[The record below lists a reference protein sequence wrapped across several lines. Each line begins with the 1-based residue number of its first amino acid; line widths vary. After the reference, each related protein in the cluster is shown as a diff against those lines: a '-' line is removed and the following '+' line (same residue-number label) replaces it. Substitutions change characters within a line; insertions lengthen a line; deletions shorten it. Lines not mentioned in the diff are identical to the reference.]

1 MIRVSLLSVA
11 AVLAFAAGTTP
22 SAFAKDGVYTSTTL
36 GRNGDVTVQTTI
48 TNGRIADVKVLD
60 WSETHPIAD
69 LPRVKVPAEIVKNQS
84 LGVDVVSGATLTS
97 FAIINGVRDALKQAG
112 LNPADFSKKIA
123 PQPKLTTRWK
133 NRPISSL
140 LAPGVLVFRQP

>member
-11 AVLAFAAGTTP
+11 AVLAFAAGTAP

-60 WSETHPIAD
+60 WSETHPILKTVESTLSQIRRRRA
-69 LPRVKVPAEIVKNQS
+69 R
-84 LGVDVVSGATLTS
+84 GTSGLW
-97 FAIINGVRDALKQAG
+97 
-112 LNPADFSKKIA
+112 P
-123 PQPKLTTRWK
+123 
-133 NRPISSL
+133 SS
-140 LAPGVLVFRQP
+140 P

>member
-11 AVLAFAAGTTP
+11 AVLAFAAGSAP

-69 LPRVKVPAEIVKNQS
+69 LPRVKVPADIVKNQS
-84 LGVDVVSGATLTS
+84 LGVDVVSGRHAHFICHHQWRERCAQTS
-97 FAIINGVRDALKQAG
+97 GTQSR
-112 LNPADFSKKIA
+112 
-123 PQPKLTTRWK
+123 
-133 NRPISSL
+133 
-140 LAPGVLVFRQP
+140 

>member
-11 AVLAFAAGTTP
+11 AVLAFAAGTVP

-69 LPRVKVPAEIVKNQS
+69 LPRVKVPADIRALALMSFRAQRS
-84 LGVDVVSGATLTS
+84 LRLPLSTA
-97 FAIINGVRDALKQAG
+97 
-112 LNPADFSKKIA
+112 
-123 PQPKLTTRWK
+123 
-133 NRPISSL
+133 
-140 LAPGVLVFRQP
+140 

>member
-11 AVLAFAAGTTP
+11 AVLAFAAGSAP

-69 LPRVKVPAEIVKNQS
+69 LPRVKVPADIVKNQS
-84 LGVDVVSGATLTS
+84 LGVDVVSGPKHTEFS
-97 FAIINGVRDALKQAG
+97 IINCVRDALKQAG
-112 LNPADFSKKIA
+112 LNPA
-123 PQPKLTTRWK
+123 
-133 NRPISSL
+133 
-140 LAPGVLVFRQP
+140 

>member
-11 AVLAFAAGTTP
+11 AVLAFAAGTVP

-60 WSETHPIAD
+60 WSGNASYC
-69 LPRVKVPAEIVKNQS
+69 RPAASE
-84 LGVDVVSGATLTS
+84 GA
-97 FAIINGVRDALKQAG
+97 GRH
-112 LNPADFSKKIA
+112 
-123 PQPKLTTRWK
+123 
-133 NRPISSL
+133 
-140 LAPGVLVFRQP
+140 RQKSEPWR

>member
-11 AVLAFAAGTTP
+11 AVLAFAAGTVP

-69 LPRVKVPAEIVKNQS
+69 PVPS
-84 LGVDVVSGATLTS
+84 LCRPAASEGA
-97 FAIINGVRDALKQAG
+97 GRH
-112 LNPADFSKKIA
+112 
-123 PQPKLTTRWK
+123 
-133 NRPISSL
+133 
-140 LAPGVLVFRQP
+140 RQKSEPWR

>member
-11 AVLAFAAGTTP
+11 AVLAFAAGTAP

-60 WSETHPIAD
+60 WSERILLQTA
-69 LPRVKVPAEIVKNQS
+69 ASE
-84 LGVDVVSGATLTS
+84 GA
-97 FAIINGVRDALKQAG
+97 GRH
-112 LNPADFSKKIA
+112 
-123 PQPKLTTRWK
+123 
-133 NRPISSL
+133 
-140 LAPGVLVFRQP
+140 RQKSESWR